1 MGYLEPI
8 NINYNIKTPFRGK
21 NTDLK
26 PEKDENKNNRPK
38 WKRRLVMGG
47 LLTVVLVAIITNT
60 NPSRKI
66 RQREFD
72 KFYESFDE
80 NISKGL
86 PMLSKREEVI
96 ISEAARGNKTA
107 EKLMNTLPHD
117 AYDIEK
123 YIKAEQK
130 YQSALKY
137 FKEGRFDYFKR
148 KHDKNIK
155 ETQNWF
161 NHQLEKLKQARDN
174 LYKKY
179 LEGRSV

>member
-8 NINYNIKTPFRGK
+8 NIYNSIKTPFRGK
-21 NTDLK
+21 NTNSK
-26 PEKDENKNNRPK
+26 PENENENNRPK
-38 WKRRLVMGG
+38 WKRRLVIGG
-47 LLTVVLVAIITNT
+47 LLTVALVAIITNT

-72 KFYESFDE
+72 KFYDSFDE
-80 NISKGL
+80 NLSKGL
-86 PMLSKREEVI
+86 PMLSNREEVI
-96 ISEAARGNKTA
+96 ISEAAKGNKTA
-107 EKLMNTLPHD
+107 QKLMDTLPRD

-123 YIKAEQK
+123 YIKAKQK
-130 YQSALKY
+130 YESALKY
-137 FKEGRFDYFKR
+137 FNEGRFDYFKR

-161 NHQLEKLKQARDN
+161 NNQLQKLKQTCDE